1 MKNAII
7 TILVGIILVLI
18 VLKFRGVS
26 FFDAEEVAQM
36 VADKLMRDQAKLAEL
51 KNQRIVTETRNQL
64 NQKIFDDM
72 LVKAQQDYN
81 NQKTKIQMANPS
93 ATRSRRLNDL
103 MAKQRAMEQKIM
115 VEKENKR
122 RTDTTDLMRLT
133 QELVNQENVVR
144 ISIQEKEMADKKALQ
159 ENAPILPEVMPSPA
173 PAPILPEVMPPPIPA
188 PILPAVMPPP
198 IPVPILPAVMPAPA
212 PMEKGYMGIGS
223 PLPLKPAEQVRS
235 IGNFEKTQYRAPAP
249 VMPPYIEIPS
259 PVGYSPSARTPAPLK
274 PVEQVRSI
282 GDFEKNQMEQQ
293 MKQREMEAQKQRE
306 MEAQKQREMEAQKQ
320 REMEQRKQYEMEA
333 QKQEY
338 MKKMGLFRQPFKFGA

>member
-1 MKNAII
+1 MKNVII
-7 TILVGIILVLI
+7 TILVAIILVLI

-36 VADKLMRDQAKLAEL
+36 VTDNLMRDQAKLAEL

-81 NQKTKIQMANPS
+81 NQKTKIQRANPS

-159 ENAPILPEVMPSPA
+159 ENVPIRPAVMPSPA
-173 PAPILPEVMPPPIPA
+173 PGGRRPEVMPPPIPAPILPEVMPPPIPA
-188 PILPAVMPPP
+188 PILPEV
-198 IPVPILPAVMPAPA
+198 PVGYSPSARTPAPA
-212 PMEKGYMGIGS
+212 PAPIRPEVMPY
-223 PLPLKPAEQVRS
+223 PAP
-235 IGNFEKTQYRAPAP
+235 APAP

-259 PVGYSPSARTPAPLK
+259 PVGYSPSARTPAPL
-274 PVEQVRSI
+274 E
-282 GDFEKNQMEQQ
+282 MEAQKQ
-293 MKQREMEAQKQRE
+293 REMEAQKQREMEAQKQREMEAQKQRE

-320 REMEQRKQYEMEA
+320 REMEQL
-333 QKQEY
+333 
-338 MKKMGLFRQPFKFGA
+338 KKMGLFR

>member
-1 MKNAII
+1 
-7 TILVGIILVLI
+7 
-18 VLKFRGVS
+18 
-26 FFDAEEVAQM
+26 
-36 VADKLMRDQAKLAEL
+36 
-51 KNQRIVTETRNQL
+51 
-64 NQKIFDDM
+64 
-72 LVKAQQDYN
+72 
-81 NQKTKIQMANPS
+81 
-93 ATRSRRLNDL
+93 
-103 MAKQRAMEQKIM
+103 

-173 PAPILPEVMPPPIPA
+173 PAPILPE
-188 PILPAVMPPP
+188 VMPPP

-293 MKQREMEAQKQRE
+293 MKQREME
-306 MEAQKQREMEAQKQ
+306 
-320 REMEQRKQYEMEA
+320 QRKQYEMEA

>member
-1 MKNAII
+1 MKNVII
-7 TILVGIILVLI
+7 TILVAIILVLI

-36 VADKLMRDQAKLAEL
+36 VTDNLMRDQAKLAEL

-81 NQKTKIQMANPS
+81 NQKTKIQRANPS

-159 ENAPILPEVMPSPA
+159 ENVPIRPAVMPSPA
-173 PAPILPEVMPPPIPA
+173 PGGRRPEVMPPPIPA
-188 PILPAVMPPP
+188 PILPEV
-198 IPVPILPAVMPAPA
+198 PVGYSPSARTPAPA
-212 PMEKGYMGIGS
+212 PAPIRPEVMPY
-223 PLPLKPAEQVRS
+223 PAP
-235 IGNFEKTQYRAPAP
+235 APAP

-259 PVGYSPSARTPAPLK
+259 PVGYSPSARTPAPL
-274 PVEQVRSI
+274 E
-282 GDFEKNQMEQQ
+282 MEAQ
-293 MKQREMEAQKQRE
+293 KQREMEAQKQRE

-320 REMEQRKQYEMEA
+320 REMEA
-333 QKQEY
+333 QK
-338 MKKMGLFRQPFKFGA
+338 